1 MTTISFAR
9 HQFPPAII
17 RHTVWLYLRFTLS
30 YRDVEDLLAERGLDV
45 SYESV
50 RRWALK
56 FGPLFARELRRRRHR
71 PTSRWHLDEM
81 AVLIGGKQFWLWR
94 AVDDEGE
101 VLDLLVQRR
110 RDKNAVVKLMRKL
123 LKKQGFAPDVLVTD
137 KLRSYGAAKAAL
149 GLSARH
155 EQGLRKK
162 IGPRI
167 RISLCDGASARCS
180 ASNRQDQPSASS
192 PLTLPSITLLMSSA
206 MLHPAPRS
214 GSSEAKRSRRGGP
227 RPPPEPELKLSAF
240 TLLRIPVTAPG
251 RCSRRGPS
259 RTSTMSSWANAVVG
273 GRMSGPIL
281 APRRLAPM
289 PAEDSKTIRPSS
301 PPPCSRTRSSTSPI
315 AAI

>member
-30 YRDVEDLLAERGLDV
+30 YSDVEDLLAERGLDV

-50 RRWALK
+50 RRWVLK

-110 RDKNAVVKLMRKL
+110 RDKNAAVKLMRKL

-137 KLRSYGAAKAAL
+137 KLGSYGAAKAAL

-155 EQGLRKK
+155 EQGLRKNNRAENSHHPVRRRERK
-162 IGPRI
+162 MPLFKSPG
-167 RISLCDGASARCS
+167 SAQRFLS
-180 ASNRQDQPSASS
+180 THAAVHNTFNVQRH
-192 PLTLPSITLLMSSA
+192 LTSRATLRVL
-206 MLHPAPRS
+206 R
-214 GSSEAKRSRRGGP
+214 GEALQTWR
-227 RPPPEPELKLSAF
+227 AA
-240 TLLRIPVTAPG
+240 TA
-251 RCSRRGPS
+251 
-259 RTSTMSSWANAVVG
+259 A
-273 GRMSGPIL
+273 
-281 APRRLAPM
+281 
-289 PAEDSKTIRPSS
+289 
-301 PPPCSRTRSSTSPI
+301 
-315 AAI
+315 